1 MLMYNN
7 NRKCFKF
14 KALVNYF
21 MDNFFVYFRE
31 TMNFRKYL
39 QSIDDIDGR
48 KYFSISWMDIKR
60 WSIKTVKSER
70 MGFR

>member
-1 MLMYNN
+1 
-7 NRKCFKF
+7 
-14 KALVNYF
+14 

-39 QSIDDIDGR
+39 QSINDIDGR